1 MALLGYGLPWTGNK
15 DIEFGQRNAPEEV
28 AQFDPTLVTMK
39 LTDTIRRD
47 VGN

>member
-1 MALLGYGLPWTGNK
+1 MH
-15 DIEFGQRNAPEEV
+15 PEEV

-47 VGN
+47 NGRELSRDGKV